1 MTWLKDKRQ
10 SSIWIKK
17 DKDKEKKEKKKWKVV
32 HQVLSLTLT
41 PYVLIHMTP
50 YVLIHIE
57 SH

>member
-10 SSIWIKK
+10 SSIWIK
-17 DKDKEKKEKKKWKVV
+17 KDKEKKEKKKWKVV